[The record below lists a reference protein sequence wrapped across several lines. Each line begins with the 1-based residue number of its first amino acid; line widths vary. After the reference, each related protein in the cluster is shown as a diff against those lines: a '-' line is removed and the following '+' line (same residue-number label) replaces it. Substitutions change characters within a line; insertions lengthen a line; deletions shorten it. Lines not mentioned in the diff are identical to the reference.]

1 MDDRRVFV
9 AVANAGS
16 YQAAA
21 HRLQLARTTVMRRV
35 EALEAE
41 VGLELVQRSGRT
53 IALTEAG
60 RQLADGLRGLY
71 SRQDKLE
78 AHLRAAAGEAAG
90 TIRLVGP
97 ELGTGYGLVDPIAAF
112 VEAHPSITVH
122 LELGRDMRALRPG
135 EFDVALQ
142 LGHRINPDLL
152 ACVLFQERMILAASP
167 RYLEA
172 FGVPE
177 RVEDLAEH
185 RIVEER
191 DARGR
196 VVPWRLADGTKISP
210 PAGAV
215 AANGIGVVMGL
226 ALEGVGVARLP
237 RSLIGHA
244 LVDGALETVL
254 PEIYSEDPVSFVYF
268 PGPSAA
274 TRAFLDF
281 MTKWDHRRRW
291 EGEG

>member
-1 MDDRRVFV
+1 MFL
-9 AVANAGS
+9 AVADAGS

-21 HRLQLARTTVMRRV
+21 HRLQIARTTVMRRV

-41 VGLELVQRSGRT
+41 VGLELVHRSGRT

-60 RQLADGLRGLY
+60 HHLADGLRNLY
-71 SRQDKLE
+71 ARQDKLE
-78 AHLRAAAGEAAG
+78 ANLRAAAGEAAG

-97 ELGTGYGLVDPIAAF
+97 ELGTGYGLVDPVAAF

-122 LELGRDMRALRPG
+122 VELGRDLRALRPG

-167 RYLEA
+167 LYLEA
-172 FGVPE
+172 FGIPE
-177 RVEDLAEH
+177 TVEELAQH

-196 VVPWRLADGTKISP
+196 VVPWRLADGTRITL

-215 AANGIGVVMGL
+215 SANGIGVVMGL
-226 ALEGVGVARLP
+226 ALEGVGIARLP
-237 RSLIGHA
+237 RSLIGRA
-244 LVDGALETVL
+244 LMEVALEVVL
-254 PEIYSEDPVSFVYF
+254 EEVYSEDPVSMVYF

-291 EGEG
+291 EA

>member
-1 MDDRRVFV
+1 MFL
-9 AVANAGS
+9 AVADAGS

-41 VGLELVQRSGRT
+41 VGLELVHRSGRT
-53 IALTEAG
+53 IALTESG
-60 RQLADGLRGLY
+60 HHLADGLRNLY
-71 SRQDKLE
+71 ARQDKLE
-78 AHLRAAAGEAAG
+78 ANLRAAAGEAAG

-97 ELGTGYGLVDPIAAF
+97 ELGTGYGLVDPVAAF

-122 LELGRDMRALRPG
+122 LELGRDLRALRPG

-142 LGHRINPDLL
+142 LGHRLNPDLL

-172 FGVPE
+172 FGVPATVDE
-177 RVEDLAEH
+177 LAQH

-196 VVPWRLADGTKISP
+196 VVPWRLADGTRMTLP
-210 PAGAV
+210 PGAV
-215 AANGIGVVMGL
+215 SANGIGVVMGL
-226 ALEGVGVARLP
+226 ALEGVGIARLP
-237 RSLIGHA
+237 RSLIGRA
-244 LVDGALETVL
+244 LAEGALEVVL
-254 PEIYSEDPVSFVYF
+254 EHVFSEDPVSMVYF

-281 MTKWDHRRRW
+281 MMKWDHRRRW
-291 EGEG
+291 EA